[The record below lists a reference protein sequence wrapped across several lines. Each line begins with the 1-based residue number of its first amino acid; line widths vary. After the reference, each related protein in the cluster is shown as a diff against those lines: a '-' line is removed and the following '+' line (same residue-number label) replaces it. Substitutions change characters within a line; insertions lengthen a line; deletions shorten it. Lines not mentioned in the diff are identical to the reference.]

1 MAILTDHF
9 VLDSFVSPSWTTLYL
24 MIVVPSVELEYFI
37 IPAFFFQIVFSLW
50 IMTHFHVFCFKW
62 YNCDI
67 LWDFFFANTWHF
79 RIYFIETYFHE
90 LWTVFEIT
98 YKSDF
103 KHIISDYNNTFI
115 IMFTD
120 GIIQCKTNEKIFR
133 PT

>member
-1 MAILTDHF
+1 MATGN
-9 VLDSFVSPSWTTLYL
+9 
-24 MIVVPSVELEYFI
+24 YF
-37 IPAFFFQIVFSLW
+37 L
-50 IMTHFHVFCFKW
+50 
-62 YNCDI
+62 
-67 LWDFFFANTWHF
+67 
-79 RIYFIETYFHE
+79 IETYFHE

-133 PT
+133 RT